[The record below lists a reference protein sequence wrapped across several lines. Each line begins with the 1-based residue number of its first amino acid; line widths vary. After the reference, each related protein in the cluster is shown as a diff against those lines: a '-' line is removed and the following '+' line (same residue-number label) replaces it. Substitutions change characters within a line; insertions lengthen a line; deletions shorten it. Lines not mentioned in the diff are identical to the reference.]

1 MGPNPICLESC
12 KKPCENRDW
21 AEGGMLVKSETGL
34 RELQAKNAKDRQ
46 QRTKGSGEAR
56 GKCPLQVSARPCG
69 PPGLDVWPPEL

>member
-46 QRTKGSGEAR
+46 QRTR
-56 GKCPLQVSARPCG
+56 G
-69 PPGLDVWPPEL
+69 